1 MNVFKLAE
9 TKRARNWKLVLV
21 GTLTLLSK
29 QHPTPSGIRGGMF
42 YVLSMNDA
50 LAQEAHIN
58 KKCIF
63 KILYSFMTTGTDG
76 P

>member
-1 MNVFKLAE
+1 
-9 TKRARNWKLVLV
+9 
-21 GTLTLLSK
+21 
-29 QHPTPSGIRGGMF
+29 MF